1 MPRLN
6 IELNDDHRALIANL
20 IESGQFHDAGEVV
33 LEGLRLLEADR
44 KPDSARCLRSSIA
57 DLCNLRI
64 ALPEFVN
71 LSIRLDIKPFASA
84 NSVLAS
90 SLSRVRESISVWYS
104 DSIDIYVSANFTTI
118 FR

>member
-44 KPDSARCLRSSIA
+44 KPDSAREEEMRKAIRSGLDDLAQGRSVALNDPGEIA
-57 DLCNLRI
+57 SHIR
-64 ALPEFVN
+64 ALGE
-71 LSIRLDIKPFASA
+71 RTARQAS
-84 NSVLAS
+84 
-90 SLSRVRESISVWYS
+90 
-104 DSIDIYVSANFTTI
+104 
-118 FR
+118 